1 MLVLSPR
8 WAWCAE
14 TGLREGVHIIIRD
27 GRIADVTRE
36 RPTGDG
42 RFVEVEDGLALPG
55 PINLHNHAFSAP
67 LFRGLADDIA
77 PGGLPGHI
85 VFSLLMPLGDAVAA
99 EMPEAAIGDAAEMA
113 LLACLMGGTTAMLD
127 VWRPQQRQFIPR
139 ANGLGLRTWSC
150 PYMFT
155 RPNLSMTA
163 DGKALWLGEDASD
176 ASFDFVMRLHAEEHG
191 SGLASVGFGPHGPDS
206 CSPELLRRVDRA
218 AREMGA
224 IVSLHCSQNP
234 IELEAVQAAQGKR
247 SVPHLADLGLLRPGV
262 VLAHMMF
269 ASEEEVAQVRDAG
282 AAIASCPL
290 AFARSGRGV
299 PMARFLDS
307 GVRLGIGTDGV
318 TLDMVEELR
327 AAALLAKT
335 QSGRAGAG
343 SAERLLTAA
352 TRDAADALLRPDLG
366 RLVPGATADIALF
379 DLGGARHQPVW
390 DPLKALL
397 TNGHGG
403 GAHTVVTA
411 GELRVHQGRLLSR
424 DAAAITARGRR
435 AIEDIW
441 DRAIASGAIPPQ
453 LAARRPQACASHVA
467 A

>member
-14 TGLREGVHIIIRD
+14 TGLREGVHIVIEGNRV
-27 GRIADVTRE
+27 ADVTRE
-36 RPTGDG
+36 RPTGDAG
-42 RFVEVEDGLALPG
+42 FVELEDGLAIPG
-55 PINLHNHAFSAP
+55 LINLHNHVFSAP
-67 LFRGLADDIA
+67 LFRGLADDIR
-77 PGGLPGHI
+77 PGDLPGHI
-85 VFSLLMPLGDAVAA
+85 VFSLLMPLGDLVAA
-99 EMPEAAIGDAAEMA
+99 EMAEEAIGDAAEMA
-113 LLACLMGGTTAMLD
+113 LLACLQSGTTAMLD
-127 VWRPQQRQFIPR
+127 VWRPQQRAFIAR

-150 PYMFT
+150 PYLFT

-163 DGKALWLGEDASD
+163 EGKALWMGEDASD
-176 ASFDFVMRLHAEEHG
+176 ASFDFVMRLHAEAHG
-191 SGLASVGFGPHGPDS
+191 VGLASVGFGPHGPDS
-206 CSPELLRRVDRA
+206 CSPELLRRIERA

-224 IVSLHCSQNP
+224 IVSIHCAQNP
-234 IELEAVQAAQGKR
+234 IELAAVEAAHGRR
-247 SVPHLADLGLLRPGV
+247 SVAHLRDLGLLRPGT

-269 ASEEEVAQVRDAG
+269 ATEDEVTEVRDHG

-299 PMARFLDS
+299 PVARFLES

-335 QSGRAGAG
+335 QSGAPAAGT
-343 SAERLLTAA
+343 AERLLTAA

-366 RLVPGATADIALF
+366 RLTRGATADIAVF
-379 DLGGARHQPVW
+379 DLGAARYQPVW

-397 TNGHGG
+397 TNGSGAD
-403 GAHTVVTA
+403 AHTVVTD
-411 GELRVHQGRLLSR
+411 GVIRLHQGRPAGR
-424 DAAAITARGRR
+424 DARAIVARGRR

-441 DRAIASGAIPPQ
+441 DRAAARGAIPPG
-453 LAARRPQACASHVA
+453 LAARRARTQEALA
-467 A
+467 